1 MSLAFVR
8 EVQRTCNYCKCTGH
22 NQPNC
27 QRVKERTLYI
37 LAQISDIL
45 SRGVLLTTERQL
57 LSFLEMLSVQELC
70 FIIKNIRGLD
80 GYIRI
85 LLINNSITEAQSK
98 MRYKKDR
105 VLVIMWLYYYS
116 RNAANNNRQ
125 VQQQP
130 QQQPQN
136 NKKIVGKTLEIVTDL
151 TEFECPICVTCLPA
165 KEKVE
170 TGCKHCVCKSCLV
183 TYMEHKINNMDFSK
197 PRCVMCRADI
207 DEVTFTNPEYLV
219 EVSEMLSVM

>member
-1 MSLAFVR
+1 MSVAFVR
-8 EVQRTCNYCKCTGH
+8 ASQQTCNYCKGTGH
-22 NQPNC
+22 NQANC
-27 QRVKERTLYI
+27 QSVKDRTLYI
-37 LAQISDIL
+37 LAQIADIL
-45 SRGVLLTTERQL
+45 SRGVRLTTERQL

-70 FIIKNIRGLD
+70 FVIKNIRGLD
-80 GYIRI
+80 GYIRL

-116 RNAANNNRQ
+116 CNANIN
-125 VQQQP
+125 QP
-130 QQQPQN
+130 QQQQQQQQQ
-136 NKKIVGKTLEIVTDL
+136 NKKIVGKTLEMVTDL

-170 TGCKHCVCKSCLV
+170 TGCKHCICKSCLV
-183 TYMEHKINNMDFSK
+183 TFMEHKINNMNFSK
-197 PRCVMCRADI
+197 PRCVMCRAEI
-207 DEVTFTNPEYLV
+207 NEVTFTNPDYLV

>member
-8 EVQRTCNYCKCTGH
+8 EVQRTCNYCKGTGH
-22 NQPNC
+22 NQANC
-27 QRVKERTLYI
+27 QHVKDRTLYI
-37 LAQISDIL
+37 LAQIADIL

-70 FIIKNIRGLD
+70 FVIKNIRGLD
-80 GYIRI
+80 GYIRL

-116 RNAANNNRQ
+116 RNANIN
-125 VQQQP
+125 QP
-130 QQQPQN
+130 QQQQQQPPRIT
-136 NKKIVGKTLEIVTDL
+136 KKIIGKTLEMVTDL

-170 TGCKHCVCKSCLV
+170 TGCKHCICKSCLV
-183 TYMEHKINNMDFSK
+183 TFMEHRINNMCFSK
-197 PRCVMCRADI
+197 PKCVMCRAEI
-207 DEVTFTNPEYLV
+207 NEVTFTNPDYLV